1 MFWLYPRS
9 ILAVNPTKVPRRT
22 KALARMFPRYPPVER
37 TGRRPPLSADASWQ
51 LATVVRTPVMRFGKS
66 LVATLRNEV
75 YLVAYP
81 VHPPIGG
88 VVGLRLVVG
97 RFDAVG
103 GFKHLFRVSHLL
115 ILHRSSPQAAY
126 HRRPRSS
133 CTLSWLACP
142 RVSGSSRCAL
152 STSHGGVHEY

>member
-1 MFWLYPRS
+1 
-9 ILAVNPTKVPRRT
+9 
-22 KALARMFPRYPPVER
+22 
-37 TGRRPPLSADASWQ
+37 
-51 LATVVRTPVMRFGKS
+51 MRFGKS

-103 GFKHLFRVSHLL
+103 GFKHLS
-115 ILHRSSPQAAY
+115 
-126 HRRPRSS
+126 
-133 CTLSWLACP
+133 
-142 RVSGSSRCAL
+142 
-152 STSHGGVHEY
+152 